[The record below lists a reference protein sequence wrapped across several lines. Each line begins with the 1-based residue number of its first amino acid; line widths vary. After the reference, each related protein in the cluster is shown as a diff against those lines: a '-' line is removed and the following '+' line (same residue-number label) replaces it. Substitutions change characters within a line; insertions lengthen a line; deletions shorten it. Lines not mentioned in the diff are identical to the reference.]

1 MGGSRAQE
9 KAGSCFRFRHD
20 ATAQV
25 QCLSL
30 ESLLGSYPTYPPSIY
45 CELLY
50 TDSKKARAQNHK
62 CRALYLLPA
71 TGVRVVRFCA
81 RAGVRTP
88 RLCGYSR
95 GSLLFP
101 AKICSAFLGPAQKR
115 GFDYTQ
121 GRNLNGSVDRV
132 CSNRTS
138 VELGEGTCVLR
149 CSCSSN

>member
-1 MGGSRAQE
+1 MIKVVGGSRAQE

-25 QCLSL
+25 QCPSL

-81 RAGVRTP
+81 RACEHPGCVAIAGG
-88 RLCGYSR
+88 LCCF
-95 GSLLFP
+95 LLRFALP
-101 AKICSAFLGPAQKR
+101 FWGLRKSA
-115 GFDYTQ
+115 
-121 GRNLNGSVDRV
+121 
-132 CSNRTS
+132 
-138 VELGEGTCVLR
+138 VLITLKGAI
-149 CSCSSN
+149 